1 MHTLTRLDKL
11 SEHSVSSFLDGKHK
25 SIVKL
30 LQYAII
36 STLAGCLYAD
46 NGFAGTVHVSTAD
59 VEVLTSMAVLQAVA
73 TWKPV
78 EVSNGP
84 YHVKVTP
91 HALYSRVYTRQAKQL
106 TTAHR
111 SIG

>member
-1 MHTLTRLDKL
+1 M
-11 SEHSVSSFLDGKHK
+11 
-25 SIVKL
+25 KL
-30 LQYAII
+30 LKYMIL
-36 STLAGCLYAD
+36 SLLPGCLYAA
-46 NGFAGTVHVSTAD
+46 NGFAGTVQVSTTD

-91 HALYSRVYTRQAKQL
+91 RSKTRSPNCALLHRVVRKRGKIVRDHLLKKCDDDAK
-106 TTAHR
+106 
-111 SIG
+111 